1 MNSPIVVT
9 DTLSADHA
17 LRLIRQGSELLWQG
31 DFQNAKQLLTAL
43 DRRLKAPPAKTF
55 QQHRRQ
61 QSRRTRVLNSLL
73 IAMDDEYGVPLRRAP
88 DLRTA
93 CLEAYGPAAGPSIVP
108 LRELL
113 GVAGAHQW
121 RRRGI
126 PIPALGA
133 RIHPYYGVF
142 APTRSE
148 YIDLVATAE
157 LPGTVGTAFDI
168 GTGSGVLGAILA
180 RRGIGQVIATDTSP
194 RAIACATDNLRR
206 LNLSDRVTVQ
216 QTDLFP
222 DGHADL
228 IVCNPP
234 WIPARPISLLDHAV
248 YDENSQMLRG
258 FLAAL
263 THHLRPNGEAW
274 LILSDLAEHLAL
286 RTRAELLTHFTQ
298 AGLAVAGKT
307 DIRPTH
313 PRSTGGDGFVQRAR
327 AREITS
333 LWRLRRVS

>member
-9 DTLSADHA
+9 DTLTADHA
-17 LRLIRQGSELLWQG
+17 LRLIHQGSRLLWEG
-31 DFQNAKQLLTAL
+31 DFQNAKQLLIAL
-43 DRRLKAPPAKTF
+43 DRRLKPPPARTF
-55 QQHRRQ
+55 HQHRRQ
-61 QSRRTRVLNSLL
+61 QSRRARILNSLL
-73 IAMDDEYGVPLRRAP
+73 IAMDNQYCVPLRRAP

-93 CLEAYGPAAGPSIVP
+93 CLEAYGPAGGPSVVP

-126 PIPALGA
+126 PIPALGE

-157 LPGTVGTAFDI
+157 LPGAVGTAFDI
-168 GTGSGVLGAILA
+168 GTGSGVLAAILK
-180 RRGIGQVIATDTSP
+180 RRGIGRVIATDTSP
-194 RAIACATDNLRR
+194 RAIACASDNLRR
-206 LNLSDRVTVQ
+206 LGLADQVQVQ

-222 DGHADL
+222 DGRADL

-248 YDENSQMLRG
+248 YDENSRMLRG
-258 FLAAL
+258 FLAGL
-263 THHLRPNGEAW
+263 TDHLRANGEAW

-286 RTRAELLTHFTQ
+286 RTRTELLTLFTQ
-298 AGLAVAGKT
+298 AGLVVTGKT

-313 PRSTGGDGFVQRAR
+313 PRSTGGEGFLQRAR
-327 AREITS
+327 GREVTS
-333 LWRLRRVS
+333 LWRLRKVS